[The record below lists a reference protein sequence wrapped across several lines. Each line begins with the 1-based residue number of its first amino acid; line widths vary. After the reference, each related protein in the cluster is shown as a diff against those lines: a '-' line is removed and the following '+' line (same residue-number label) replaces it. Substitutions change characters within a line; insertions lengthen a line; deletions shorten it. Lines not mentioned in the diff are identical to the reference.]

1 MIYKCKYF
9 VNEYFIIVLYVL
21 FEDVFNK
28 CVFVLII
35 LYKSNLN
42 WKKKV
47 RIYFLVLNIKV
58 I

>member
-1 MIYKCKYF
+1 MIYKCYYF
-9 VNEYFIIVLYVL
+9 VNEYFIIVLL